1 MAKTRKLD
9 YMKWIHIETNIF
21 ENRKIQYIETLP
33 DADTIIVIWLKLLT
47 LAAAINDCGQIYL
60 TREIPFTDEI
70 MAAQFRRPVNTIR
83 LALAT
88 FERLGMISIVDDIMK
103 ISNWERYQITDADKI
118 REQTRLRVQKH
129 RALKLIPEKQ
139 EEAEQAAEETEK
151 NDCNVTVTLC
161 NAAEKKRKEEKRRE
175 KNRTEESENDHAPA
189 REACGLYNNVFLTDQ
204 EQRTL
209 YAEIGD
215 AFRDYIDDLSSY
227 KQSSGKEYADDFA
240 TIRRWAAKDREE
252 DSRNETE
259 DTRWLRMAE
268 AWAKK
273 HEEEDNA

>member
-1 MAKTRKLD
+1 MEDIKWFKLFTGF
-9 YMKWIHIETNIF
+9 HN
-21 ENRKIQYIETLP
+21 NRKIKQLKRLP
-33 DADTIIVIWLKLLT
+33 NGAEFVCCWVFLLD
-47 LAAAINDCGQIYL
+47 LAAAVNDDGLVYFTQ
-60 TREIPFTDEI
+60 EIPYTDE
-70 MAAQFRRPVNTIR
+70 MLAAEFDIPVPLIR
-83 LALAT
+83 QAMQL
-88 FERLGMISIVDDIMK
+88 FEKFGMIEIVNDIAQ
-103 ISNWERYQITDADKI
+103 ISNWARYQNVESLDRV
-118 REQTRLRVQKH
+118 REQTKLRTRAWRERKRLEAKT
-129 RALKLIPEKQ
+129 ENDTQ
-139 EEAEQAAEETEK
+139 EPAEDAVTSHETSQ
-151 NDCNVTVTLC
+151 
-161 NAAEKKRKEEKRRE
+161 KRKSDGVERRKKKEERRKE
-175 KNRTEESENDHAPA
+175 KEEGEGERITPAP
-189 REACGLYNNVFLTDQ
+189 EACGIYNNVFLTDQ

>member
-1 MAKTRKLD
+1 MEDVKWFKLFTGF
-9 YMKWIHIETNIF
+9 HN
-21 ENRKIQYIETLP
+21 NRKIKQLKRLP
-33 DADTIIVIWLKLLT
+33 NGAEFVCCWVFLLD
-47 LAAAINDCGQIYL
+47 LAASVNDDGLVYFTQ
-60 TREIPFTDEI
+60 EIPYTDE
-70 MAAQFRRPVNTIR
+70 MLAAEFDIPVPLIR
-83 LALAT
+83 QAMQL
-88 FERLGMISIVDDIMK
+88 FEKFGMIEIVNDIAQ
-103 ISNWERYQITDADKI
+103 ISNWARYQNVESMESV
-118 REQTRLRVQKH
+118 REKTRLRVQRYRQRKGIEQ
-129 RALKLIPEKQ
+129 KPEND
-139 EEAEQAAEETEK
+139 EK
-151 NDCNVTVTLC
+151 NECNVTVTLH
-161 NAAEKKRKEEKRRE
+161 ETLQKRKCNGIERRKKKEERRKE
-175 KNRTEESENDHAPA
+175 KEEGEGERITPAP
-189 REACGLYNNVFLTDQ
+189 EACGIYNNVFLTDQ

-209 YAEIGD
+209 YEEIGD

>member
-1 MAKTRKLD
+1 MEDIKWFKLFTGF
-9 YMKWIHIETNIF
+9 HN
-21 ENRKIQYIETLP
+21 NRKIKQLKRLP
-33 DADTIIVIWLKLLT
+33 NGAEFVCCWVFLLD
-47 LAAAINDCGQIYL
+47 LAAAVNDDGLVYFTQ
-60 TREIPFTDEI
+60 EIPYTDE
-70 MAAQFRRPVNTIR
+70 MLAAEFDIPVPLIR
-83 LALAT
+83 QAMQL
-88 FERLGMISIVDDIMK
+88 FEKFGMIEIVNDIAQ
-103 ISNWERYQITDADKI
+103 ISNWARYQNVESLDRV
-118 REQTRLRVQKH
+118 REQTKLRTRAWRERKRLEAKT
-129 RALKLIPEKQ
+129 ENDTQ
-139 EEAEQAAEETEK
+139 EPAEDAVTSHETSQ
-151 NDCNVTVTLC
+151 
-161 NAAEKKRKEEKRRE
+161 KRKSDGLERRKKKEERRKE
-175 KNRTEESENDHAPA
+175 KEEGEGERITPAP
-189 REACGLYNNVFLTDQ
+189 EACGIYNNVFLTDQ

-273 HEEEDNA
+273 HEEEDDA